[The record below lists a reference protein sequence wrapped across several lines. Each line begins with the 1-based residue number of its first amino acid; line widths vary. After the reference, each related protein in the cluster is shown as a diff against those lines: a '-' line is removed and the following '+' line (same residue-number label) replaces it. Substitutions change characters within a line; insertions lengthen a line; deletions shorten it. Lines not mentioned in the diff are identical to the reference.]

1 MKKNDS
7 RRIAAIAKGFAN
19 HHRVNIL
26 FMLEKESDLTL
37 GELTDKLRINFR
49 TASEHTKKLAASGLV
64 AKSYYG
70 NTVQH
75 SLTPLGESV
84 LRFVRRL

>member
-1 MKKNDS
+1 MNRNDS
-7 RRIAAIAKGFAN
+7 RRIALVAKGFAN
-19 HHRVNIL
+19 PHRVNIL
-26 FMLEKESDLTL
+26 LMLEKENSLTL
-37 GELTDKLRINFR
+37 GELTDRLRVNFR
-49 TASEHTKKLAASGLV
+49 TASEHTKKLANSGLV

-84 LRFVRRL
+84 LRFIRSL